1 MGRRFGAPTSRK
13 LKGPAKQVV
22 ASGEQRL
29 QSKFFTRPQTCLEFL
44 SSGRILMP
52 VQESLGQD
60 KRGLRGDMF
69 QPHSIGFLNQGL
81 QRSNRRLAALL
92 SNNALRRVE
101 FRQEDHILLYVARG
115 CRKGLREQVCGG
127 LDVSSIIE
135 SVSLKV

>member
-13 LKGPAKQVV
+13 LKGSAHQVV

-44 SSGRILMP
+44 SSRRILMR

-60 KRGLRGDMF
+60 KRGLCGDLF
-69 QPHSIGFLNQGL
+69 QPHSIGFSNQGL
-81 QRSNRRLAALL
+81 QGSDGRLVPLL

-101 FRQEDHILLYVARG
+101 FRQKDHILLYVAR
-115 CRKGLREQVCGG
+115 
-127 LDVSSIIE
+127 
-135 SVSLKV
+135 